1 MSSFT
6 IFHNPRCSKS
16 RQALQI
22 LQQNNCDHEIVLYLD
37 IELNAPLIEDILKKL
52 HLSPRELLRKGEI
65 DYKNNNLGDIEH
77 SNQDIVN
84 FMIKFPKLIERPIVV
99 KGNRAIIGRPPER
112 IKELL

>member
-1 MSSFT
+1 MCSFT

-52 HLSPRELLRKGEI
+52 DLSPRELLRKGEI
-65 DYKNNNLGDIEH
+65 DYKDNDLGDIEH
-77 SNQDIVN
+77 SDQDIVN
-84 FMIKFPKLIERPIVV
+84 FMIKFPKLIERPIVI
-99 KGNRAIIGRPPER
+99 KGNRAVVGRPPER